1 MDGLTPWALEEGKRF
16 ESRFSQYPNHHS
28 LWRRPRKKTLI
39 RACLFVLPI
48 AVIRCL
54 TCNTTFWPRPHT
66 KIDYQ
71 TKPEEQCKAV
81 LPDEAIWHLNTATY
95 MNIDYSADFQKI
107 KLFNGEVLIEVVQ
120 LLGTPFVVDV
130 GGHSAVLVGGFFNLQ
145 LRNAVASLSVI
156 EGQIEVHREG
166 TSNVKTL
173 AEPSPERHRGIF

>member
-1 MDGLTPWALEEGKRF
+1 
-16 ESRFSQYPNHHS
+16 
-28 LWRRPRKKTLI
+28 
-39 RACLFVLPI
+39 
-48 AVIRCL
+48 
-54 TCNTTFWPRPHT
+54 
-66 KIDYQ
+66 
-71 TKPEEQCKAV
+71 
-81 LPDEAIWHLNTATY
+81 

-166 TSNVKTL
+166 TSNVKIL